1 MPIVNRGSATAVAT
15 DAAAAEKIILTLNPN
30 QDAASGGGVPNLI
43 EGTINVTPGT
53 STTAVVV
60 KCRQGSLIGGTQVG
74 PSLTQTL
81 AATANGNIPFQF
93 EDAAPVAN
101 AGNQYNITVT
111 QTAGAAAGTVN
122 YAYCKVTSISGV
134 SSS

>member
-43 EGTINVTPGT
+43 EGTINVTPGA

-81 AATANGNIPFQF
+81 AAAANGNVAFQF

-111 QTAGAAAGTVN
+111 QTAGAGAGTVN
-122 YAYCKVTSISGV
+122 YAYAKVTSIAGV